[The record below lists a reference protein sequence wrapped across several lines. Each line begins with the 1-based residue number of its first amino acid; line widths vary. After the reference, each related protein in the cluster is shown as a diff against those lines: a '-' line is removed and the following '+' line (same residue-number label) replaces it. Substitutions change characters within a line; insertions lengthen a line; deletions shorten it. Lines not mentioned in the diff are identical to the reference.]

1 MLRSRFLG
9 AFALASSLA
18 ALSLPASAATRQ
30 SASNAPTHQQHHARA
45 SHIHRAQ
52 VMDTVARRQ
61 APIAHRSA
69 SLMTHDT
76 LTSGHQPDKPA

>member
-9 AFALASSLA
+9 AFALVLALA

-30 SASNAPTHQQHHARA
+30 SASNASTHQQHHARV

-61 APIAHRSA
+61 APIAHRTA
-69 SLMTHDT
+69 SSMTHDS
-76 LTSGHQPDKPA
+76 LSSAHQLDNPA